1 MTRLR
6 LALVGAGLI
15 GRRHAAH
22 IQADPGLTLSAVVDP
37 AAEAQAWAEGQGA
50 AWHPTLDALLSGPPP
65 DGAIVATPNALHV
78 PQALALVA
86 AGIPV
91 LVEKPIADSV
101 AEAERLVA
109 AAAAKGVPLLVGHHR
124 RHNPI
129 IAAAKQAIDQGRLG
143 RLTAIHATCWLA
155 KPPSYF
161 DTPWRRAPGAGP
173 VLINLIHDIDL
184 LRHLCG
190 NITDVQAMASNAV
203 RGHPVEET
211 ATALLR
217 FANGALGTLTVS
229 DTVAAPWSW
238 EFTSGENPA
247 YTRTRESCYLIGG
260 TEASLSLPDLRLWRH
275 DGTPDWWRPLHA
287 EALSAAKADPLA
299 RQLRHFAEVIQGRVT
314 PLVSGQ
320 DGLEALRVVARIH
333 QAARA

>member
-1 MTRLR
+1 MPQLR

-22 IQADPGLTLSAVVDP
+22 IRADPGLALSAVVDP
-37 AAEAQAWAEGQGA
+37 AVEARAWAEGLGA
-50 AWHPTLDALLSGPPP
+50 AWHPVLETLLSGPAP
-65 DGAIVATPNALHV
+65 DGAIIATPNALHV

-101 AEAERLVA
+101 AAAERLVA
-109 AAAAKGVPLLVGHHR
+109 AAAARGVPLLVGHHR

-143 RLTAIHATCWLA
+143 RLTAVHAACWLA

-190 NITDVQAMASNAV
+190 DITDVQAMDSRAIRN
-203 RGHPVEET
+203 HPVEET
-211 ATALLR
+211 AAALLR

-229 DTVAAPWSW
+229 DTTAAPWSW

-260 TEASLSLPDLRLWRH
+260 TEASLGLPDLRLWRH
-275 DGTPDWWRPLHA
+275 EGTPDWWRPLLA
-287 EALSAAKADPLA
+287 EALTAPEADPLA
-299 RQLRHFAEVIQGRVT
+299 RQLRHFADVIAGRAA

-320 DGLEALRVVARIH
+320 DGLEALRIVARIH
-333 QAARA
+333 QAAAA

>member
-1 MTRLR
+1 MPKLR

-22 IQADPGLTLSAVVDP
+22 IQADHGQVLSAVVDP
-37 AAEAQAWAEGQGA
+37 AAEAQAWAEGHGA
-50 AWHPTLDALLSGPPP
+50 AWHPTLEDMLSGPPP
-65 DGAIVATPNALHV
+65 DGAILATPNALHV

-91 LVEKPIADSV
+91 LVEKPIGDSV
-101 AEAERLVA
+101 EAAERLVA

-129 IAAAKQAIDQGRLG
+129 IAAAKQAIDDGHLG
-143 RLTAIHATCWLA
+143 SLTAIHATCWLA

-161 DTPWRRAPGAGP
+161 DTPWRREPGAGP

-190 NITDVQAMASNAV
+190 DITDVQAMASNAV

-247 YTRTRESCYLIGG
+247 YTRTAESCYLIGG

-287 EALSAAKADPLA
+287 ESLTAAEADPLA
-299 RQLRHFAEVIQGRVT
+299 RQLRHFAEVIQGRAT

-333 QAARA
+333 QASRA

>member
-1 MTRLR
+1 MTKLR

-22 IQADPGLTLSAVVDP
+22 IQADPGLALSAVVDP
-37 AAEAQAWAEGQGA
+37 AAEARAWAEGQGA
-50 AWHPTLDALLSGPPP
+50 AWHATLEGMLSGPAP
-65 DGAIVATPNALHV
+65 DGAILATPNALHV

-86 AGIPV
+86 AGVPV

-101 AEAERLVA
+101 EAAERLVA
-109 AAAAKGVPLLVGHHR
+109 AATAARVPLLVGHHR

-129 IAAAKQAIDQGRLG
+129 IAAAKQAIEAGRLG
-143 RLTAIHATCWLA
+143 RLVAVHAACWLA

-161 DTPWRRAPGAGP
+161 DTPWRREPGAGP

-190 NITDVQAMASNAV
+190 DIVDVQAMDSRAV
-203 RGHPVEET
+203 RNHPVEDT
-211 ATALLR
+211 AAALLR

-247 YTRTRESCYLIGG
+247 YTRTRESCYLLGG

-275 DGTPDWWRPLHA
+275 DGTPDWWRPLAA
-287 EALSAAKADPLA
+287 EALPAPEADPLA
-299 RQLRHFAEVIQGRVT
+299 RQLRHFAEVIQGRAT

-333 QAARA
+333 EAARA

>member
-1 MTRLR
+1 MVARLR

-22 IQADPGLTLSAVVDP
+22 IQADHGQVLSAVVDP
-37 AAEAQAWAEGQGA
+37 AAEAQAWAEGHGA
-50 AWHPTLDALLSGPPP
+50 AWHPTLEDMLSGPPP
-65 DGAIVATPNALHV
+65 DGAIL
-78 PQALALVA
+78 
-86 AGIPV
+86 G
-91 LVEKPIADSV
+91 DSV
-101 AEAERLVA
+101 EAAERLVA

-129 IAAAKQAIDQGRLG
+129 IAAAKQAIDDGHLG
-143 RLTAIHATCWLA
+143 SLTAIHATCWLA

-161 DTPWRRAPGAGP
+161 DTPWRREPGAGP
-173 VLINLIHDIDL
+173 VLINLIHDIDP
-184 LRHLCG
+184 LRPLCG
-190 NITDVQAMASNAV
+190 DITDVQAIASNAV

-247 YTRTRESCYLIGG
+247 YTRTAESCYLIGG

-287 EALSAAKADPLA
+287 ESLTAAEADPLA
-299 RQLRHFAEVIQGRVT
+299 RQLRHFAEVIQGRAT

-333 QAARA
+333 QASRA

>member
-1 MTRLR
+1 MAKLR

-22 IQADPGLTLSAVVDP
+22 VQADPGLALCAVVDP
-37 AAEAQAWAEGQGA
+37 AAEAQAWAEGLGA
-50 AWHPTLDALLSGPPP
+50 AWHPALDALLSGPRP
-65 DGAIVATPNALHV
+65 DGAILATPNALHV
-78 PQALALVA
+78 PQALALVG

-101 AEAERLVA
+101 ADAERLVA
-109 AAAAKGVPLLVGHHR
+109 AAAARGVKLLVGHHR

-129 IAAAKQAIDQGRLG
+129 IAAAKQAIDARRLG
-143 RLTAIHATCWLA
+143 RLVAVHATCWLA
-155 KPPSYF
+155 KPPGYF
-161 DTPWRRAPGAGP
+161 DTPWRRQPGAGP

-190 NITDVQAMASNAV
+190 DIAEVQAMDSRAV
-203 RGHPVEET
+203 RHHPVEES
-211 ATALLR
+211 AAALLR

-247 YTRTRESCYLIGG
+247 YTRTQESCYLIGG

-275 DGTPDWWRPLHA
+275 DGAPDWWRPLQA
-287 EALSAAKADPLA
+287 EALSAPEADPLA
-299 RQLRHFAEVIQGRVT
+299 RQLRHFAEVIRGRAA
-314 PLVSGQ
+314 PLVSGR

-333 QAARA
+333 EACRR